1 MIVSFTQGVGKTN
14 TGSSPDRF
22 FFQTSAAHSSR
33 AVFQGEVR
41 SLTFFLQKGEFSM
54 QDILKEYGPALIT
67 VVAILALI
75 ALVTFLIGKDGGSV
89 VGKAFSNLITDFF
102 SKATGAVSS
111 GQSTTT
117 PASPQGIIMLMG
129 GL

>member
-1 MIVSFTQGVGKTN
+1 MDAHPSKLCSPQAASDYRSFQ
-14 TGSSPDRF
+14 SD
-22 FFQTSAAHSSR
+22 
-33 AVFQGEVR
+33 
-41 SLTFFLQKGEFSM
+41 FLQKGGFFM

-102 SKATGAVSS
+102 SKATGQA
-111 GQSTTT
+111 GST
-117 PASPQGIIMLMG
+117 SGIIMLG
-129 GL
+129 GGF

>member
-1 MIVSFTQGVGKTN
+1 
-14 TGSSPDRF
+14 
-22 FFQTSAAHSSR
+22 
-33 AVFQGEVR
+33 
-41 SLTFFLQKGEFSM
+41 M

-102 SKATGAVSS
+102 SKATGTVSS

>member
-1 MIVSFTQGVGKTN
+1 MIVSFTQGVRKTN
-14 TGSSPDRF
+14 TGSSQERF
-22 FFQTSAAHSSR
+22 FFHTSAEHSSR

-41 SLTFFLQKGEFSM
+41 SLTLFLQKGEFSM